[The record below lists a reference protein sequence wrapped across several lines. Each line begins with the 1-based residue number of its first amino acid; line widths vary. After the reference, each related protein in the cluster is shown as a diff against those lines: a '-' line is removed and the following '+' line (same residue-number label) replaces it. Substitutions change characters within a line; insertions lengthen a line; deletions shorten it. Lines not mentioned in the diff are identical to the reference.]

1 MIVYKTALRK
11 PADLRKNWIIIDAK
25 GLTLGRLAANISNI
39 LQGKNKVDYTP
50 YWDNGDNVIVI
61 NAKYIH
67 VTGEKNQKKIYY
79 WHTRRPGGI
88 KQATYEEMMVK
99 HPEKPLQTAVKGMLP
114 HNKLGRQLLK
124 NLYIYPDAD
133 HPHSAQNPK
142 PITFS
147 GRM

>member
-1 MIVYKTALRK
+1 
-11 PADLRKNWIIIDAK
+11 
-25 GLTLGRLAANISNI
+25 
-39 LQGKNKVDYTP
+39 
-50 YWDNGDNVIVI
+50 
-61 NAKYIH
+61 
-67 VTGEKNQKKIYY
+67 
-79 WHTRRPGGI
+79 
-88 KQATYEEMMVK
+88 MMVK